1 MQPYHGIDDG
11 RWAEKRIGHER
22 AKTTYAFRS
31 LLDSGAT
38 LAFGSDWDVAPMS
51 PLMGIYAAVTR
62 RTLDG
67 KHPDGWIPEQ
77 KITMKEAVRAYTV
90 GSAYAS
96 FDEHLKG
103 SVEPGK
109 LADFVVLSEDIFD
122 IDPAEIA
129 KTKVLMT
136 IFDGRVVYQEGVT
149 EPSRE

>member
-1 MQPYHGIDDG
+1 
-11 RWAEKRIGHER
+11 
-22 AKTTYAFRS
+22 
-31 LLDSGAT
+31 
-38 LAFGSDWDVAPMS
+38 
-51 PLMGIYAAVTR
+51 
-62 RTLDG
+62 
-67 KHPDGWIPEQ
+67 
-77 KITMKEAVRAYTV
+77 MKEAVRAYTV